1 MDGGQIL
8 IRSKHLNANPRESLF
23 NELILKVQA
32 EEEKNVLS
40 NNKYLT
46 QVIIN
51 LIKRECIETSL
62 GYIFGQSRVFSISTK
77 KTKISNST
85 HYFFH
90 MSFLPKRNES
100 KIKRKLASNFTTS
113 VVQAHV

>member
-51 LIKRECIETSL
+51 QIKCESMKSSL
-62 GYIFGQSRVFSISTK
+62 GYIFGQSREFLISTK
-77 KTKISNST
+77 NIDK
-85 HYFFH
+85 
-90 MSFLPKRNES
+90 E
-100 KIKRKLASNFTTS
+100 
-113 VVQAHV
+113 

>member
-62 GYIFGQSRVFSISTK
+62 GYTFGQSRESWISTK
-77 KTKISNST
+77 N
-85 HYFFH
+85 
-90 MSFLPKRNES
+90 
-100 KIKRKLASNFTTS
+100 
-113 VVQAHV
+113 

>member
-62 GYIFGQSRVFSISTK
+62 GYIFGQSREFSISTK
-77 KTKISNST
+77 KN
-85 HYFFH
+85 
-90 MSFLPKRNES
+90 
-100 KIKRKLASNFTTS
+100 
-113 VVQAHV
+113 